1 MKIRTDFVTNSSS
14 SSYICEICG
23 ETYSGWDIS
32 LEDAEMYE
40 CENGHIFCREHALQ
54 PTRETMKS
62 AILGG
67 GDWSWYDKET
77 DSYIDCTPDYV
88 ESMSDDDM
96 FNMITSDGDG
106 VSECVCPI
114 CNFDEY
120 SEKDMADYLFK
131 EYGIPREDVFAEIKK
146 HNKRRKKLY
155 DSEYIVYVAK
165 EHDVNIV
172 ELPSK
177 WKETF
182 GTYAEFEK
190 YIRGKA

>member
-96 FNMITSDGDG
+96 FT
-106 VSECVCPI
+106 
-114 CNFDEY
+114 
-120 SEKDMADYLFK
+120 
-131 EYGIPREDVFAEIKK
+131 
-146 HNKRRKKLY
+146 
-155 DSEYIVYVAK
+155 
-165 EHDVNIV
+165 
-172 ELPSK
+172 
-177 WKETF
+177 
-182 GTYAEFEK
+182 
-190 YIRGKA
+190 